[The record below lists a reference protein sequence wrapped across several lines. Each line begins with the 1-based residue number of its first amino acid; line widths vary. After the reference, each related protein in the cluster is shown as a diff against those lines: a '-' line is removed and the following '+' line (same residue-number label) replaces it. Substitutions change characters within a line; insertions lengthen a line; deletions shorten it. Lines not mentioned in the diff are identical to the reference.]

1 MRVLI
6 TGATGL
12 VGSNISKKCLAKGYE
27 VNYLTTDR
35 EKVKQKDNY
44 KGFFWDPKNNVI
56 DDECLNK
63 VDVIIHLAGASIAKR
78 WTSSYKEEIIES
90 RVDTANLLF
99 NRLKATNQS
108 ISQFISASAIG
119 IYPSSF
125 QNLYKEDDQR
135 IDDSFLAEV
144 VEKWEAAADQFKD
157 AQTKVAKVRTGLV
170 LAEKGG
176 ALQKMKEPADLNLG
190 AGFGTGK
197 QWQSWIHIEDLAN
210 MYLYILENSLDG
222 IYNGV
227 APNPVTNNELT
238 ECIAKQLD
246 KKVWLPNVPAIA
258 LKVALG
264 DMATVVLSSQLVSS
278 DKIEDT
284 GFEFIYKNLSVNIS
298 GDSFFIRV

>member
-284 GFEFIYKNLSVNIS
+284 GFEFIYKNLNKALENLL
-298 GDSFFIRV
+298 

>member
-12 VGSNISKKCLAKGYE
+12 VGSNVSKKCLAKGYE

-35 EKVKQKDNY
+35 EKIKQEENF
-44 KGFFWDPKNNVI
+44 KGFFWDPKNNEI

-78 WTSSYKEEIIES
+78 WTSSYKEEIIAS

-144 VEKWEAAADQFKD
+144 VEKWEAAADLFKD
-157 AQTKVAKVRTGLV
+157 LQAKVAKVRTGLV
-170 LAEKGG
+170 LSEKGG

-210 MYLYILENSLDG
+210 MYLYILENSLEG
-222 IYNGV
+222 VYNGV

-264 DMATVVLSSQLVSS
+264 DMSTVVLSSQLVSS

-284 GFEFIYKNLSVNIS
+284 GFEFIYKNLNKALENLL
-298 GDSFFIRV
+298 